1 MSEEIKNTVEEEVQE
16 TAVTEVAET
25 AVEAKPKKA
34 KKPEPKKENFFKRM
48 WKKFVKLCKD
58 TYGEMKKV
66 VWTSKTDLV
75 KNTKLVLFTVLAI
88 SIAIA
93 LIDVSCS
100 FVINKLAGLIG

>member
-1 MSEEIKNTVEEEVQE
+1 MSDEIKNTVEEVQE

-25 AVEAKPKKA
+25 EAEAKPAKKA
-34 KKPEPKKENFFKRM
+34 KKPEPKKDNFFKRM

-75 KNTKLVLFTVLAI
+75 KNTKLVLFTVLTI
-88 SIAIA
+88 SVVIA
-93 LIDVSCS
+93 LIDLGCS
-100 FVINKLAGLIG
+100 LVINKLAGLIG